1 MSERDERE
9 MVDIEQGDEF
19 DGDMADAE
27 DFDAYFDDEVDEG
40 DLDADD
46 FDGVALDAAR
56 FEAPEGFRSGFVAVI
71 GRPNVGKSSLVNAYV
86 GQKVAI
92 VSPKPQTTRRRVMGV
107 HTDANAQ
114 IVFVDTPGI
123 HKPLHRLG
131 EFMVDAA
138 VAAIP
143 DADVIVFV
151 VDVSERLRDEDQD
164 IARLLTEKSSA
175 PIILALNKADRV
187 HPKYL
192 KENYAA
198 YTALVPNAPEMLVSA
213 LRGDNLGDLLG
224 MVEDALPEGPPF
236 FPPDQVTDQSEAVMA
251 AELIREAA
259 LHLTEEEVP
268 HSLAVVIDEWEDR
281 QREDQ
286 DRPGLTVISAVIY
299 VERDSQK
306 AIVIGRRG
314 AMLKEIGARSRK
326 EIEALLGRRVFLEI
340 FVKVREHWRSNP
352 TQLRRLGY
360 SGE

>member
-1 MSERDERE
+1 MTERDNHEQDE
-9 MVDIEQGDEF
+9 ME
-19 DGDMADAE
+19 MADDFEADGFEVDAEAE
-27 DFDAYFDDEVDEG
+27 DFDAYFEG
-40 DLDADD
+40 DADADD
-46 FDGVALDAAR
+46 FDDEADEAAI
-56 FEAPEGFRSGFVAVI
+56 FVVPEDYRSGFVAVI

-107 HTDANAQ
+107 HTTANAQ

-123 HKPLHRLG
+123 HKPLHKLG
-131 EFMVDAA
+131 EFMVDTA

-143 DADVIVFV
+143 DADIILFV
-151 VDVSERLRDEDQD
+151 VDVSERVRDEDQD
-164 IARLLTEKSSA
+164 IARLLAEKASA
-175 PIILALNKADRV
+175 PVILALNKADRV
-187 HPKYL
+187 NPKYL

-213 LRGDNLGDLLG
+213 LRGDNLAELMG
-224 MVEDALPEGPPF
+224 MIGERLPEGPPF
-236 FPPDQVTDQSEAVMA
+236 FPPEQVTDQSEAVMA

-268 HSLAVVIDEWEDR
+268 HSLAVAIDEWEDR

-306 AIVIGRRG
+306 AIVIGKRG
-314 AMLKEIGARSRK
+314 SMLKDIGAQSRK

-340 FVKVREHWRSNP
+340 FVKVRERWRTNP

-360 SGE
+360 TEE